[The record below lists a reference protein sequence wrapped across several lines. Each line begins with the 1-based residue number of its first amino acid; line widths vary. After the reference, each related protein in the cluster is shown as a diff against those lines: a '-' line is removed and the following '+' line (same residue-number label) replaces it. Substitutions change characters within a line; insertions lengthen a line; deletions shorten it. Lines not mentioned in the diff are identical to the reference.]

1 MCLKGEQERKLLSSL
16 VSLLIRML
24 VLSNQDP
31 TLMTPFNLN
40 YLLRGSISKYSH
52 TVGLGFN
59 IGIGVGH
66 TIQLVTREL
75 AP

>member
-1 MCLKGEQERKLLSSL
+1 
-16 VSLLIRML
+16 
-24 VLSNQDP
+24 
-31 TLMTPFNLN
+31 MTPFNLN